1 MRAETRTTVGTI
13 RPGARACRPRART
26 VAAVAIAWLL
36 ATGLAAAQ
44 PAPVVTPLLNQ
55 TAFQPGTTLQ
65 FGAAVTN
72 PGGGPAVDF
81 YVGIQL
87 PDGVTAVTVRL
98 GASPVTGSLANLAG
112 LAPTAPNI
120 SLAGAFAVTEPALL
134 TYTFTGVEPVGT
146 YTAFVGAVVAGGLR
160 DGALGPGELV
170 AFTTRTFTFGAGGI
184 LLPGPTDS
192 PAVDATSDYQ
202 ASAGVDDAQ
211 ISVETGG
218 RRIARTQLEVAFRAD
233 ATVGQVNAALTS
245 VNGRI
250 VSMLDGV
257 LLLLIEFP
265 DPGSMAGLNAIRT
278 RLAAMTGVR
287 EVVLQ
292 DFAESDDLPSNIG
305 PSSSNLSKIGH
316 LLAARTHAA
325 WNTVAALAS
334 PAASRPVIVIGDR
347 FGGGAPGAPFDVAD
361 TAADFSTGRLD
372 GHGYHVLGIIGAT
385 FGGST
390 SDTGLAT
397 GLLPGR
403 TTVRVIDGRRR
414 NVSAS
419 DMANRILAMVKAV
432 NGRVV
437 VNTSMG
443 HDCTTPEQAADN
455 CTALEAPREAR
466 RWLEKVRGTDH
477 VTDAG
482 AGLEASFV
490 HATSAGNADD
500 SGLDSTLSSPWT
512 SAAQIPDVRD
522 LDNRVVP
529 NATNILV
536 VESLGNGI
544 GDPTLRG
551 CLSDFSKRALTR
563 TALTLRSNVSAV
575 GDDVWSLNNAATTA
589 GDKEGT
595 SMAAPQVAALAAWIW
610 ALRPSYTSR
619 QVIDRILETAE
630 AVPGCGAA
638 DSPAPGIDVFAAV
651 LATDEGLV
659 DAPVRRALLD
669 VGRAGSAT
677 PDGAF
682 DEADLQI
689 FAQAFRASGG
699 ARDYSRHDLNG
710 DGVTGAGGRP
720 MPVDLDADRRY
731 LTVTRSIGQQTFTLD
746 ERQLSDVDVLCFY
759 AYSSLYTGTSA
770 GRSTQVGAL
779 CGEPTVVVTSSSM
792 FVRLGSTRPTLLP
805 TVTGRADQPTDA
817 VTTSVNRTVTL
828 GDMTVTDTSRASIT
842 RGVGVSGG
850 AFAITGSGTVQPALT
865 VQVAGFDTRPVDV
878 FVDETSHSL
887 CFTIAQPHT
896 ATYSLATNALP
907 PVFFPAP
914 NPVLSF
920 AGQTLSAPGSGTLTL
935 APGPYCVNVSSGVW
949 ECGNG
954 NGLAPVSCRT
964 PTPMTYSYSVTLS
977 PAP

>member
-1 MRAETRTTVGTI
+1 MRAETGATVGTI
-13 RPGARACRPRART
+13 RRGAWARRRT
-26 VAAVAIAWLL
+26 VVAVAMAWLL
-36 ATGLAAAQ
+36 SAGLSAAQ
-44 PAPVVTPLLNQ
+44 SVPVVTPLLNQ

-160 DGALGPGELV
+160 DGALGPGELL
-170 AFTTRTFTFGAGGI
+170 AFSTRTFTFGAGGI
-184 LLPGPTDS
+184 LLPGPTDT

-202 ASAGVDDAQ
+202 ASAGVDDSQ

-218 RRIARTQLEVAFRAD
+218 RRFARTQLEVAFRAD

-305 PSSSNLSKIGH
+305 PSSSNLSKIDH

-325 WNTVAALAS
+325 WNTVAALAGPS
-334 PAASRPVIVIGDR
+334 ASRPVIVIGDR
-347 FGGGAPGAPFDVAD
+347 FGGGGPGAPFDVAD
-361 TAADFSTGRLD
+361 TPADFSTGRLD

-403 TTVRVIDGRRR
+403 TSVRVIDGRRR

-432 NGRVV
+432 GGRVV

-443 HDCTTPEQAADN
+443 HDCLTPEQAADN
-455 CTALEAPREAR
+455 CNAVEAPREAR
-466 RWLEKVRGTDH
+466 RWLEKVRGTEQ
-477 VTDAG
+477 VTQAG

-490 HATSAGNADD
+490 HATSAGNADE

-512 SAAQIPDVRD
+512 SAAQVPDVRD

-536 VESLGNGI
+536 VESHGNGI
-544 GDPTLRG
+544 GDPALRG
-551 CLSDFSKRALTR
+551 CLSDFSKRALARTLLTR
-563 TALTLRSNVSAV
+563 RSNVSAV
-575 GDDVWSLNNAATTA
+575 GDDVWSLTNASTTA
-589 GDKEGT
+589 GDKDGT
-595 SMAAPQVAALAAWIW
+595 SMAAPQAAALAAWIW
-610 ALRPSYTSR
+610 ALRPSYTNR
-619 QVIDRILETAE
+619 QVIERIVEMAE
-630 AVPGCGAA
+630 AVPGCAPA
-638 DSPAPGIDVFAAV
+638 DTPAPGIDVYASV
-651 LATDEGLV
+651 LATDENAL
-659 DAPVRRALLD
+659 DAPVRRALFD
-669 VGRAGSAT
+669 VAGPGAGA
-677 PDGAF
+677 PDGVF
-682 DEADLQI
+682 DESDLAR
-689 FAQAFRASGG
+689 FAQAFQAAGG

-710 DGVTGAGGRP
+710 DGVTGVGGRP
-720 MPVDLDADRRY
+720 MPFDLDYDRQY
-731 LTVTRSIGQQTFTLD
+731 LTTTYEAGGSIISLD

-759 AYSSLYTGTSA
+759 AYSPLYMGSTSARTTTIGTACRETPGSPRFTRGTRQMTVGVSAFANGVSDSASTTRANDAVRDVTASGGGATASATNVVNQIATMVNTQTQISMTGTLAATLTASGAGASAAADLRHQYDIEVPAGSTGVAAFTVSFTGGTGSIDVIGPNVNERLRQSA
-770 GRSTQVGAL
+770 G
-779 CGEPTVVVTSSSM
+779 
-792 FVRLGSTRPTLLP
+792 GSFSVTLLP
-805 TVTGRADQPTDA
+805 GRYTFFAGFAPAASNTTRAAQLTFALSATVTP
-817 VTTSVNRTVTL
+817 
-828 GDMTVTDTSRASIT
+828 
-842 RGVGVSGG
+842 
-850 AFAITGSGTVQPALT
+850 
-865 VQVAGFDTRPVDV
+865 
-878 FVDETSHSL
+878 
-887 CFTIAQPHT
+887 
-896 ATYSLATNALP
+896 
-907 PVFFPAP
+907 
-914 NPVLSF
+914 
-920 AGQTLSAPGSGTLTL
+920 
-935 APGPYCVNVSSGVW
+935 
-949 ECGNG
+949 
-954 NGLAPVSCRT
+954 
-964 PTPMTYSYSVTLS
+964 
-977 PAP
+977 